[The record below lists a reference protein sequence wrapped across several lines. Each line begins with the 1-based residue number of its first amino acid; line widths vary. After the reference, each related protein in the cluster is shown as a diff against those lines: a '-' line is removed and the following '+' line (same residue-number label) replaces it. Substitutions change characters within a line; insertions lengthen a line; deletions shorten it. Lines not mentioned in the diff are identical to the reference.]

1 MLSKILLLLAVLAI
15 LFPAVRRRLTRV
27 GWALFGRA
35 EIVIGVHGAGFT
47 NMLFA
52 PPSAL
57 LIELHPAGH
66 LPEFYRHLT
75 QLMGQRHHAIPGTI
89 TQSLHPAL
97 EYNWNFRV
105 DPAEVDLFLAGL

>member
-1 MLSKILLLLAVLAI
+1 M
-15 LFPAVRRRLTRV
+15 
-27 GWALFGRA
+27 
-35 EIVIGVHGAGFT
+35 GVHGAGFT

-52 PPSAL
+52 PPGAL
-57 LIELHPAGH
+57 LVELHPAGH
-66 LPEFYRHLT
+66 LPKFYRHLT
-75 QLMGQRHHAIPGTI
+75 GLMGQRHHAIPGTI